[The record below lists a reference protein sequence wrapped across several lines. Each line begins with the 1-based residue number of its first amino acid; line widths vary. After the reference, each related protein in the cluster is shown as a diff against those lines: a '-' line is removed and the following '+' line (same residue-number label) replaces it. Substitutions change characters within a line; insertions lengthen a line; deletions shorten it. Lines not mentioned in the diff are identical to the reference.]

1 MEGVYLNLLL
11 YLHAEAPED
20 QRPFGTPWAWLS
32 SRGAPKVAKLKMG
45 WEETIGFSGTESSV
59 EADTSSPD
67 PHLGLQPTVSSQER
81 EQKTAI
87 RMIRMA
93 VLSSLCTPRD
103 LNPEPTD

>member
-11 YLHAEAPED
+11 YLHTEAPED
-20 QRPFGTPWAWLS
+20 QWLFGSPWAWLS

-45 WEETIGFSGTESSV
+45 CEETIGFSGTESSV

-67 PHLGLQPTVSSQER
+67 PHLGLQPTISSRER